1 MPPSTSNDSPTD
13 SIDSFTTGESH
24 LTEEDA
30 SINDLSSILPLS
42 TKALSALS
50 NLARYKSPYK
60 DNYPHPEGR
69 AAVLICLFGNRT
81 GTNLNVLL
89 TTRAESLRTFPGQV
103 ALPGGKMD
111 STDINLEAT
120 ARREAWEE
128 VGVPIDTTRI
138 RYLTTLPP
146 FLMRNLSLVTPVVV
160 FILDY
165 SLKPELNSAE
175 VSELFSFPLEGF
187 LLSSPR
193 PPVFREPPIACTQEG
208 RPYHTTE
215 DYNWYD
221 GKPHRFHSFE
231 ADPKPITG
239 VTAEM
244 LIHTA
249 MIAYGREPEY
259 ELGATGEMS
268 HPELIERAM
277 KDPRWEQVRR
287 EQRERETKRR
297 KDWEGTSTAQVS
309 AKGRGKL

>member
-1 MPPSTSNDSPTD
+1 MPHSTSDDSNRD
-13 SIDSFTTGESH
+13 GIESYTTPEPH

-30 SINDLSSILPLS
+30 SLNDLSSILPLS
-42 TKALSALS
+42 TNSLSALS
-50 NLARYKSPYK
+50 NLARYKSPYR
-60 DNYPHPEGR
+60 DNYSHPEGR
-69 AAVLICLFGNRT
+69 AAVLVCLFGNRT
-81 GTNLNVLL
+81 GNNLNVLL

-111 STDINLEAT
+111 ATDMNLEAT

-128 VGVPIDTTRI
+128 VGIPIDTTRI

-187 LLSSPR
+187 LLSEPR
-193 PPVFREPPIACTQEG
+193 PPVFREPPIACSQEG

-215 DYNWYD
+215 DYSWYD
-221 GKPHRFHSFE
+221 KRPHRFHSFE
-231 ADPKPITG
+231 ANPKPITG

-244 LIHTA
+244 LIHVA
-249 MIAYGREPEY
+249 MIAYGREPDFKLTAER
-259 ELGATGEMS
+259 EMPHS
-268 HPELIERAM
+268 ELIDRAM
-277 KDPRWEQVRR
+277 KDPRWELVRE
-287 EQRERETKRR
+287 EQREREAKRR
-297 KDWEGTSTAQVS
+297 KEWEENH
-309 AKGRGKL
+309 AKGKL

>member
-1 MPPSTSNDSPTD
+1 MPHSTSPDSPDD
-13 SIDSFTTGESH
+13 SIDAYTRGESH

-30 SINDLSSILPLS
+30 SLGDLSSISPLS
-42 TKALSALS
+42 PHSLAALS
-50 NLARYKSPYK
+50 NLARYRAPTR
-60 DNYPHPEGR
+60 DAYPHPEGR
-69 AAVLICLFGNRT
+69 AAVLVCLFGNRT
-81 GTNLNVLL
+81 GNNLNVLL
-89 TTRAESLRTFPGQV
+89 TTRAETLL

-111 STDINLEAT
+111 PTDINLEAT

-128 VGVPIDTTRI
+128 VGIPVDTTRI

-160 FILDY
+160 LILDY

-187 LLSSPR
+187 LLATPR
-193 PPVFREPPIACTQEG
+193 PPVFREPPTVCKRAQ

-215 DYNWYD
+215 DYAWYD
-221 GKPHRFHSFE
+221 GKPHRFHAFE

-259 ELGATGEMS
+259 VLRADNEMS
-268 HPELIERAM
+268 HQELIQRALR
-277 KDPRWEQVRR
+277 DPRWEEVRA
-287 EQRERETKRR
+287 EQREREATRR
-297 KDWEGTSTAQVS
+297 KEWEEQV
-309 AKGRGKL
+309 AKGKGKL

>member
-1 MPPSTSNDSPTD
+1 MPHSTPEDATSD
-13 SIDSFTTGESH
+13 SIDFYTRGESH

-30 SINDLSSILPLS
+30 TLGDLSSILPLS
-42 TKALSALS
+42 PHSLSALS
-50 NLARYKSPYK
+50 NLARYKAPYR
-60 DNYPHPEGR
+60 DTFPHPEGR
-69 AAVLICLFGNRT
+69 AAVLICLFGNRS
-81 GTNLNVLL
+81 GKNLNVLL

-111 STDINLEAT
+111 ASDINLEAT

-128 VGVPIDTTRI
+128 VGIPIDTTRI

-187 LLSSPR
+187 LLSDPR
-193 PPVFREPPIACTQEG
+193 PPVFREPPKACSVDKRT
-208 RPYHTTE
+208 YHTTE
-215 DYNWYD
+215 DYTWYD
-221 GKPHRFHSFE
+221 RKPHRFHSFE
-231 ADPKPITG
+231 SDPKPITG

-259 ELGATGEMS
+259 DLRARGEMS
-268 HPELIERAM
+268 HQELIKRAM
-277 KDPRWEQVRR
+277 RDPRWVEVREEQK
-287 EQRERETKRR
+287 EREAKRKR
-297 KDWEGTSTAQVS
+297 EFEEQLER
-309 AKGRGKL
+309 AKGKL